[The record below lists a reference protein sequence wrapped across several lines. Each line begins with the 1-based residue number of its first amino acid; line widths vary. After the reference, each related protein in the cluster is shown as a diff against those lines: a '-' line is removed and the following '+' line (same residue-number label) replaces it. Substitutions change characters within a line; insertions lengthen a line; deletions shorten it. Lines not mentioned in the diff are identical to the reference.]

1 MGWSFSQRDR
11 FESGPREGHE
21 RRKRIR
27 NASDTGTVS
36 NMRPVL
42 LVIDVQNAWLND
54 SAELRESV
62 DRRLDVMNAAIK
74 WFRERE
80 YPIVAVYHES
90 SDGKVAPGTDAFEFT
105 STVEIDEKD
114 FRITKHY
121 ANSFNK
127 TGLDEFLRRMGCEIV
142 LITGLS
148 ASGCALATYFGA
160 EDCDFCAYMV
170 KGGVASHD
178 EGHIRFAEE
187 ICETLSV
194 EEFEHR
200 LQLSPEQDKEIEK
213 KAEE

>member
-1 MGWSFSQRDR
+1 MK
-11 FESGPREGHE
+11 P
-21 RRKRIR
+21 
-27 NASDTGTVS
+27 A
-36 NMRPVL
+36 L
-42 LVIDVQNAWLND
+42 LVIDIQKAWLND

-62 DRRLDVMNAAIK
+62 NRRLDVMNAAIK

-90 SDGKVAPGTDAFEFT
+90 SDGKVTPGTDVFEFT
-105 STVEIDEKD
+105 SAVEIEKKD
-114 FRITKHY
+114 LRITKHY

-127 TGLDEFLRRMGCEIV
+127 TGLDMTLRQLSCETVVIV
-142 LITGLS
+142 GLS

-160 EDCDFCAYMV
+160 EDCDFHAYMV

-194 EEFEHR
+194 DEFEYR
-200 LQLSPEQDKEIEK
+200 L
-213 KAEE
+213 